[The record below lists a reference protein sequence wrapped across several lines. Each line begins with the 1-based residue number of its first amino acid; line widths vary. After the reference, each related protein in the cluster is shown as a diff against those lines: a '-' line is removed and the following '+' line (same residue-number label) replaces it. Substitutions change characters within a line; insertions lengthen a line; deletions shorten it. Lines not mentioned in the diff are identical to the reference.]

1 MEKSMETQ
9 IITDSSGKP
18 LRVIMDYQEYA
29 ELLGELKRP
38 LPKVAKVEE
47 RNPLDWYSLTESAK
61 SIINGLV
68 ALASRER
75 RKELNK
81 ETPDQERIA
90 ELTRIGDEAREISK
104 KSANFQSMERME
116 EIIAKYSPILLAE
129 KKKIP

>member
-9 IITDSSGKP
+9 IITDANGEP

-29 ELLGELKRP
+29 KILEELKRP
-38 LPKVAKVEE
+38 LPAPVKVEE

-61 SIINGLV
+61 SIVNGLV
-68 ALASRER
+68 ALASREHMKEMDKPQPDQNR
-75 RKELNK
+75 IKELVAL
-81 ETPDQERIA
+81 R
-90 ELTRIGDEAREISK
+90 DEALAINRDPE
-104 KSANFQSMERME
+104 NFMSLPRME